1 MLSRLLAIS
10 AATTMCLSSGA
21 WAHHSAAM
29 FDATKTDTLAGT
41 VVEYQFSNPHAWIYM
56 MVVSPRGEQKKYSIE
71 MTSPNLLQ
79 RAGWR
84 TGTLKPGDK
93 VTVKVHPL
101 HDGSDGGSF
110 VEITLP
116 DGRVMDQRQRG

>member
-1 MLSRLLAIS
+1 MRSSMIVW
-10 AATTMCLSSGA
+10 TMTGVFGLSSAA

-29 FDATKTDTLAGT
+29 FDAAKTDTLVGT
-41 VVEYQFSNPHAWIYM
+41 VSQYQFENPHAWIYL
-56 MVVSPRGEQKKYSIE
+56 MVVGANGTQKQYSIE

-84 TGTLKPGDK
+84 PGTLKPGDK
-93 VTVKVHPL
+93 VTVKIHPL
-101 HDGSDGGSF
+101 HDGAAGGSF

-116 DGRVMDQRQRG
+116 DGKVMDQRQRG

>member
-1 MLSRLLAIS
+1 MRSNFLALSVVTALG
-10 AATTMCLSSGA
+10 LSSSA

-29 FDATKTDTLAGT
+29 FDATKTDTLVGT
-41 VVEYQFSNPHAWIYM
+41 VTDYQFANPHAWIYM
-56 MVVSPRGEQKKYSIE
+56 TVVSPTGVQKKYSIE
-71 MTSPNLLQ
+71 MTSPNLLS

-84 TGTLKPGDK
+84 PSTLKSGDH
-93 VTVKVHPL
+93 VTVKIHPL

-116 DGRVMDQRQRG
+116 DGKVMDQRQRG